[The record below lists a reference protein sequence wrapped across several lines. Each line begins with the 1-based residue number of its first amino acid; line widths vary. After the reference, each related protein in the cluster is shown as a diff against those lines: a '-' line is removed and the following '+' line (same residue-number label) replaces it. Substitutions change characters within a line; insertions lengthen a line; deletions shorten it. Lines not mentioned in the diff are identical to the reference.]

1 MSEEKHL
8 HEHIQQRPFKGK
20 LVSTKMKSH
29 QQNYLIVKESV
40 NKDTEDFMTR
50 CKPFIYWRRT
60 EEVDL
65 SNYGHNNHDGLP
77 IVPKEKLTEEEE
89 DKLLWET
96 FRNIFKGSKAVTLL
110 SKAREMLGME
120 V

>member
-1 MSEEKHL
+1 MTKRDVSHL
-8 HEHIQQRPFKGK
+8 
-20 LVSTKMKSH
+20 
-29 QQNYLIVKESV
+29 
-40 NKDTEDFMTR
+40 
-50 CKPFIYWRRT
+50 FIGERRT

-65 SNYGHNNHDGLP
+65 SNYDHNNHDCLH
-77 IVPKEKLTEEEE
+77 IVSKEKLTEEED

>member
-1 MSEEKHL
+1 MMRLALLLKEK
-8 HEHIQQRPFKGK
+8 
-20 LVSTKMKSH
+20 STKMKSH

-40 NKDTEDFMTR
+40 NKDTEDFMTKR
-50 CKPFIYWRRT
+50 DVSHLFIGERRT

-65 SNYGHNNHDGLP
+65 SNYDHNNHDCLH
-77 IVPKEKLTEEEE
+77 IVSKEKLTEEEE